1 MEQPPTGDRSD
12 EMEGRLEQLGDHID
26 DAEQHLDDIR
36 PDDQLEGTAGDF
48 EDTHTHG
55 GGEDPVGARDD
66 AAAAH
71 GDGADGM
78 VEEEQAGP
86 T

>member
-1 MEQPPTGDRSD
+1 MEQPPAGDRSD
-12 EMEGRLEQLGDHID
+12 EMESRLEQLGDHIGE
-26 DAEQHLDDIR
+26 AEQHLDDIR
-36 PDDQLEGTAGDF
+36 PDADVENATGDF

-55 GGEDPVGARDD
+55 GGEDPVGAGED
-66 AAAAH
+66 AAH
-71 GDGADGM
+71 GDGQEGM

>member
-1 MEQPPTGDRSD
+1 MEQPPDRDRSA
-12 EMEGRLEQLGDHID
+12 EMEDRLDQLGDHIG

-36 PDDQLEGTAGDF
+36 PEPGVEAATGDF

-66 AAAAH
+66 AAAH
-71 GDGADGM
+71 GDDEDGM

>member
-1 MEQPPTGDRSD
+1 MEQPPAGDRSD
-12 EMEGRLEQLGDHID
+12 EMEGRLGQLGDHID
-26 DAEQHLDDIR
+26 DAKNHLDEIR
-36 PDDQLEGTAGDF
+36 PDADVENATGDF

-66 AAAAH
+66 AVH
-71 GDGADGM
+71 GDGEDGM
-78 VEEEQAGP
+78 VDEEQAGP